1 MNFRLLLITHHSSLL
16 MTVLI
21 ITRSDDNESVRMV
34 ADAIEGKGGE
44 VIRFDTDR
52 YPTEVRLSA
61 YYGKA
66 GDERLTLTNEQG
78 EFNLREVEAI
88 WHRRLNFGAQLPAT
102 LDRQLRNASL
112 NESRAAAWGMLTS
125 LKAFRMDA
133 LQHIRHAE
141 NKQLQLQVAS
151 ELGLE
156 IPRTLTTNE
165 PQSVRAFAESC
176 ESGIVTKMLSS
187 FAVYEEG
194 RELVVFTNPV
204 KPEDL
209 ADLSGLNL
217 CPMTFQE
224 MIPKAFELRTTV
236 VGNHVMT
243 ASINSQTSTRATHD
257 WRRDGL
263 RMIQDW
269 QPYELPRET
278 EEKILRL
285 MDYFHLNYGA
295 IDIIVT
301 PDGRHVFL
309 EINPVGEFFWL
320 ERFPGLPVS
329 DAIADVLLGRSPRR
343 EAISSS
349 S

>member
-1 MNFRLLLITHHSSLL
+1 

-21 ITRSDDNESVRMV
+21 ITRSDDNESVQMV
-34 ADAIEGKGGE
+34 AQAIERKGGKA
-44 VIRFDTDR
+44 IRFDTDR

-61 YYGKA
+61 YYGK
-66 GDERLTLTNEQG
+66 GDDERLTLTNAEG

-88 WHRRLNFGAQLPAT
+88 WHRRLNYGAKLPAT
-102 LDRQLRNASL
+102 LDRQLRQASL
-112 NESRAAAWGMLTS
+112 GETRAAAQGMLSS

-133 LQHIRHAE
+133 VQHIRHAE
-141 NKQLQLQVAS
+141 NKQLQLQGAR

-156 IPRTLTTNE
+156 IPRTLTTND
-165 PQSVRAFAESC
+165 PSIVQAFAESC

-187 FAVYEEG
+187 FAVYEEE

-209 ADLSGLNL
+209 ADLSGLSL

-224 MIPKAFELRTTV
+224 MIPKALELRVTV
-236 VGNHVMT
+236 VGKSVMS
-243 ASINSQTSTRATHD
+243 ASINSQASERAAYD

-263 RMIQDW
+263 RMIEDW
-269 QPYELPRET
+269 QPYNLPREV

-285 MDYFHLNYGA
+285 MDYFALNYGA

-320 ERFPGLPVS
+320 ERCPGLPIA
-329 DAIADVLLGRSPRR
+329 DAIAGVLLGHSHRR
-343 EAISSS
+343 QAASLSS
-349 S
+349 

>member
-1 MNFRLLLITHHSSLL
+1 

-21 ITRSDDNESVRMV
+21 ITRSDDNESVQMV
-34 ADAIEGKGGE
+34 SQAIERKGGE

-66 GDERLTLTNEQG
+66 GDERLTLTNNQG
-78 EFNLREVEAI
+78 EFNLREVTAI
-88 WHRRLNFGAQLPAT
+88 WHRRLNFGAQLPST
-102 LDRQLRNASL
+102 LDRQLRHASL
-112 NESRAAAWGMLTS
+112 TETRAAAWGMLTS

-141 NKQLQLQVAS
+141 NKQLQLQVAR

-156 IPRTLTTNE
+156 IPRTLTTND
-165 PQSVRAFAESC
+165 PATVHAFAESC
-176 ESGIVTKMLSS
+176 GGQIVTKMLSS
-187 FAVYEEG
+187 FAVYEGG

-209 ADLSGLNL
+209 ADLSGLSL

-224 MIPKAFELRTTV
+224 SIPKALELRTTV
-236 VGNHVMT
+236 VGRHVMS
-243 ASINSQTSTRATHD
+243 ASINSQTSERAAHD

-269 QPYELPRET
+269 QPYELPREV
-278 EEKILRL
+278 EEKVLRL
-285 MDYFHLNYGA
+285 MDYFVLNYGA
-295 IDIIVT
+295 IDFIVT

-309 EINPVGEFFWL
+309 EVNPVGEFFWL
-320 ERFPGLPVS
+320 ERFPGLPIA
-329 DAIADVLLGRSPRR
+329 DGIADVLLERSPRR
-343 EAISSS
+343 QALSASS
-349 S
+349 

>member
-1 MNFRLLLITHHSSLL
+1 

-21 ITRSDDNESVRMV
+21 ITRSDDNESVLMV
-34 ADAIEGKGGE
+34 ARAIERKGGRS
-44 VIRFDTDR
+44 VRFDTDR

-61 YYGKA
+61 YYGA
-66 GDERLTLTNEQG
+66 GDEERLMLTNDEG
-78 EFNLREVEAI
+78 EFDLGEVTAV
-88 WHRRLNFGAQLPAT
+88 WHRRLGYGARLPAT
-102 LDRQLRNASL
+102 LDRQLRQASVG
-112 NESRAAAWGMLTS
+112 EARAAAQGMLAG

-133 LQHIRHAE
+133 VQHIRHAE
-141 NKQLQLQVAS
+141 NKQLQLHVAR

-156 IPRTLTTNE
+156 SPRTLTTND
-165 PQSVRAFAESC
+165 PSAVRAFAAEC
-176 ESGIVTKMLSS
+176 EGGMVTKMLSS

-209 ADLSGLNL
+209 ADLSGLRL

-224 MIPKAFELRTTV
+224 MIPKALELRVTV
-236 VGNHVMT
+236 VGDRVMS
-243 ASINSQTSTRATHD
+243 ASIDSQSSERAAYD

-269 QPYELPRET
+269 QPYELPREV

-285 MDYFHLNYGA
+285 MDYFVLNYGA

-320 ERFPGLPVS
+320 ERCPGLPVS
-329 DAIADVLLGRSPRR
+329 DAIADVLLGRAHRR
-343 EAISSS
+343 RAAQPFS
-349 S
+349 